1 LYRVLRQSAGA
12 VVQFGC
18 EMKKVGYTD
27 PDHTFVEYE
36 QGGALKRIDGIDLLI
51 SADGRYSLTRE
62 TLCGKPAM
70 KQIGVAILRVL
81 VPDTSGGLVDDYEQW
96 FNGNNRMLGFR
107 VPENQYY
114 LSGAFPI
121 PLGEQIPEEAKTS
134 EALRNCFTPAG
145 KPPSKQCEWLIDTLY
160 NNGPLIHWSRLQE
173 SPALF
178 RDPGGRVM
186 FIGDSA
192 NGMVPTLGQGATQ
205 AIEGACMVADLLKD
219 KISSGGTPA
228 DVPAWVQEVEERRR
242 DRIKF
247 VMEYSLAAT
256 DTMLPGNDVVAGTKK
271 KLEKPFMDNLARLY
285 RDISVYP

>member
-1 LYRVLRQSAGA
+1 V
-12 VVQFGC
+12 
-18 EMKKVGYTD
+18 
-27 PDHTFVEYE
+27 
-36 QGGALKRIDGIDLLI
+36 
-51 SADGRYSLTRE
+51 
-62 TLCGKPAM
+62 
-70 KQIGVAILRVL
+70 
-81 VPDTSGGLVDDYEQW
+81 
-96 FNGNNRMLGFR
+96 
-107 VPENQYY
+107 
-114 LSGAFPI
+114 
-121 PLGEQIPEEAKTS
+121 
-134 EALRNCFTPAG
+134 
-145 KPPSKQCEWLIDTLY
+145 
-160 NNGPLIHWSRLQE
+160 
-173 SPALF
+173 F

-219 KISSGGTPA
+219 KLASGGTPA

-247 VMEYSLAAT
+247 VMEYSLDAT